1 MRFADITKTILIIL
15 IFVLLYFSTI
25 LTRGIQKV
33 KDDWPQYRCVP
44 TYMPLAGYIG
54 KDPVANFS
62 YCVGNIQK
70 DMMGFFLEPIQY
82 VLGMVMGMIQF
93 IMERIQFIR
102 IFVDKIRNMAM
113 KLFGNV
119 YGMFVNVLVQFQKL
133 IIKTKDTTMK
143 LIGTIVM
150 FIYMIQGAMMT
161 GQSINKG
168 PIGET
173 LRAIC
178 FSGNTSIKLKN
189 RGVVKMKD
197 IHLGDILE
205 NGTEVYG
212 TLRLKGGPD
221 NPYYKIWSEKLQDYI
236 YVTGDHKICNSIKD
250 TPNKFNNLDNYVEVK
265 DYKLSQKTDKWDE
278 TLYCLIT
285 DNHQIPIGEYTFWDW
300 ED

>member
-1 MRFADITKTILIIL
+1 MKFGDISKTILIIL

-33 KDDWPQYRCVP
+33 KDDWPQYRCLP

-102 IFVDKIRNMAM
+102 VFVDKIRGMAM

-119 YGMFVNVLVQFQKL
+119 YGMFVNVLIQFQKL

-143 LIGTIVM
+143 LIGTIMM

-161 GQSINKG
+161 GKSINKG

-173 LRAIC
+173 LRTIC
-178 FSGNTSIKLKN
+178 FSGDTLVYLKN
-189 RGVVKMKD
+189 RSAKKMKD
-197 IHLGDILE
+197 IHLGDILS

-212 TLRLKGGPD
+212 TLRLKGSSN
-221 NPYYKIWSEKLQDYI
+221 NPYYKIWSEILQDYI
-236 YVTGDHKICNSIKD
+236 YVTGDHKICNSTKD
-250 TPNKFNNLDNYVEVK
+250 KPNKFNNLDNYIDVK
-265 DYKLSQKTDKWDE
+265 DYKHAKKTDKWDE
-278 TLYCLIT
+278 ILYCLIT

>member
-25 LTRGIQKV
+25 LTRGIQKI
-33 KDDWPQYRCVP
+33 KDDWPQYRCLP

-82 VLGMVMGMIQF
+82 VLGMVMGMIKF

-119 YGMFVNVLVQFQKL
+119 YGMFVNVLIQFQKL

-178 FSGNTSIKLKN
+178 FSGNTSIKVKN
-189 RGVVKMKD
+189 KGLVKMKD

-285 DNHQIPIGEYTFWDW
+285 DNHQIPIGEYTFWHW

>member
-1 MRFADITKTILIIL
+1 MRFTDISKTVLIIL
-15 IFVLLYFSTI
+15 IFMLLYFSSI
-25 LTRGIQKV
+25 LTGSIQKI
-33 KDDWPQYRCVP
+33 KDDWPQYRCLP

-82 VLGMVMGMIQF
+82 VLAMVMGMIKW

-102 IFVDKIRNMAM
+102 VFVDKIRNMAT

-119 YGMFVNVLVQFQKL
+119 YGMFVNVLIQFQKL
-133 IIKTKDTTMK
+133 IIKTKDTVMK

-161 GQSINKG
+161 GQSIMKG

-173 LRAIC
+173 LRTIC
-178 FSGNTSIKLKN
+178 FSKNTPIKLKS
-189 RGVVKMKD
+189 GKVVKMKD

-212 TLRLKGGPD
+212 TLKLKGSKE
-221 NPYYKIWSEKLQDYI
+221 NPFYQIWSDKLKQYI
-236 YVTGDHKICNSIKD
+236 FVTGDHKIC
-250 TPNKFNNLDNYVEVK
+250 PNNRINKKELENYIDVK
-265 DYKLSQKTDKWDE
+265 DFKLSKKTDYWDE

-285 DNHQIPIGEYTFWDW
+285 DNHQIPIGEFTFWDW

>member
-1 MRFADITKTILIIL
+1 MRFTDISKTVLIIL
-15 IFVLLYFSTI
+15 IFMLLYFSSI
-25 LTRGIQKV
+25 LTGSIQKI
-33 KDDWPQYRCVP
+33 KDDWPQYRCLP

-82 VLGMVMGMIQF
+82 VLAMVMGMIKW

-102 IFVDKIRNMAM
+102 VFVDKIRNMAT

-119 YGMFVNVLVQFQKL
+119 YGMFVNVLIQFQKL
-133 IIKTKDTTMK
+133 IIKTKDTVMK

-161 GQSINKG
+161 GQSIMKG

-173 LRAIC
+173 LRTIC
-178 FSGNTSIKLKN
+178 FSKNTPIKLKS
-189 RGVVKMKD
+189 GKVVKMKD

-212 TLRLKGGPD
+212 TLKLKGSKE
-221 NPYYKIWSEKLQDYI
+221 NPFYQIWSDKLKQYI
-236 YVTGDHKICNSIKD
+236 FVTGDHKIC
-250 TPNKFNNLDNYVEVK
+250 PNNRINKEELENYIDVK
-265 DYKLSQKTDKWDE
+265 DFKLSKKTDYWDE

-285 DNHQIPIGEYTFWDW
+285 DNHQIPIGEFTFWDW

>member
-1 MRFADITKTILIIL
+1 MRFSDIAKTVLIIL
-15 IFVLLYFSTI
+15 IFMLLYFSSI
-25 LTRGIQKV
+25 LTSGIQKI
-33 KDDWPQYRCVP
+33 KDDWPQYRCLP

-82 VLGMVMGMIQF
+82 VLSMVMGMIQW

-102 IFVDKIRNMAM
+102 VFVDKLRNMAS

-119 YGMFVNVLVQFQKL
+119 YGMFVNVLIQFQKL
-133 IIKTKDTTMK
+133 IIKTKDTVMK
-143 LIGTIVM
+143 LIGIIVM
-150 FIYMIQGAMMT
+150 FIYMIQGANFT
-161 GQSINKG
+161 GQSIMAG

-173 LRAIC
+173 LRTIC
-178 FSGNTSIKLKN
+178 FSKNTPIKLKS
-189 RGVVKMKD
+189 GEMVKMKD

-212 TLRLKGGPD
+212 TLKLKGSKE
-221 NPYYKIWSEKLQDYI
+221 NPFYQIWSEKLKQYI
-236 YVTGDHKICNSIKD
+236 FVTGDHKIC
-250 TPNKFNNLDNYVEVK
+250 PNDRISKKELDNYIDVK
-265 DYKLSQKTDKWDE
+265 DFKSSEKTDYWDE

-285 DNHQIPIGEYTFWDW
+285 DNHQIPIGEFTFWDW

>member
-1 MRFADITKTILIIL
+1 MKFDDISKTIFIIL
-15 IFVLLYFSTI
+15 IFLLLYFSTI
-25 LTRGIQKV
+25 FTSGIQKV
-33 KDDWPQYRCVP
+33 KDDWPKYRCLP
-44 TYMPLAGYIG
+44 TFMPLAGYLG

-82 VLGMVMGMIQF
+82 VLGMVMGMVKWLL
-93 IMERIQFIR
+93 ERIQFIR
-102 IFVDKIRNMAM
+102 VVIDGVRNMAT

-133 IIKTKDTTMK
+133 IIKTKDTVMK

-150 FIYMIQGAMMT
+150 FIYMIQGAMHT
-161 GQSINKG
+161 GQSIMKG

-173 LRAIC
+173 MRAIC
-178 FSGNTSIKLKN
+178 FSENTPIKLKS
-189 RGVVKMKD
+189 GEIVKMKD

-205 NGTEVYG
+205 SGIEVYG
-212 TLRLKGGPD
+212 TLKLKGD
-221 NPYYKIWSEKLQDYI
+221 KNNPYYQIWSENLKQYI
-236 YVTGDHKICNSIKD
+236 YVTGDHKIC
-250 TPNKFNNLDNYVEVK
+250 PNKKINKDDLNNYIEVK
-265 DYKLSQKTDKWDE
+265 DFKEAEKTDYWDE

-285 DNHQIPIGEYTFWDW
+285 DNHKIPIGEYTFWDW

>member
-1 MRFADITKTILIIL
+1 MRFGDISKSVLIIL

-25 LTRGIQKV
+25 LTSGIQKI
-33 KDDWPQYRCVP
+33 KDDWPQYRCLP
-44 TYMPLAGYIG
+44 TYMPLAGYVG
-54 KDPVANFS
+54 KDPVQNFT

-82 VLGMVMGMIQF
+82 VLGMVMGMIGW
-93 IMERIQFIR
+93 ILERIQFIR
-102 IFVDKIRNMAM
+102 VFIDKFRNMIS

-161 GQSINKG
+161 GQSIMAG
-168 PIGET
+168 PIGKT
-173 LRAIC
+173 LKAIC
-178 FSGNTSIKLKN
+178 FSENTPIKLKS
-189 RGVVKMKD
+189 GKVVKMKD

-212 TLRLKGGPD
+212 TLKLKGGKD
-221 NPYYKIWSEKLQDYI
+221 NPYYQIWSEKLQEYI
-236 YVTGDHKICNSIKD
+236 FVTGDHKICPNDRINKD
-250 TPNKFNNLDNYVEVK
+250 ELENYIEVK
-265 DYKLSQKTDKWDE
+265 DFNDAKKTDYWDD

-285 DNHQIPIGEYTFWDW
+285 DNHQIPIGEFTFWDW

>member
-1 MRFADITKTILIIL
+1 
-15 IFVLLYFSTI
+15 
-25 LTRGIQKV
+25 
-33 KDDWPQYRCVP
+33 
-44 TYMPLAGYIG
+44 
-54 KDPVANFS
+54 
-62 YCVGNIQK
+62 
-70 DMMGFFLEPIQY
+70 MGFFLEPIQY
-82 VLGMVMGMIQF
+82 VLGMVMGMIKF

-119 YGMFVNVLVQFQKL
+119 YGMFVNVLIQFQKL

-178 FSGNTSIKLKN
+178 FSGNTSIKVKN
-189 RGVVKMKD
+189 KGMVKMKD

>member
-25 LTRGIQKV
+25 LTRGIQKI
-33 KDDWPQYRCVP
+33 KDDWPQYRCLP

-82 VLGMVMGMIQF
+82 VLGMVMGMIKF

-161 GQSINKG
+161 GASINKG

-178 FSGNTSIKLKN
+178 FSGNTVIKLKN
-189 RGVVKMKD
+189 GEIVKMKD

-212 TLRLKGGPD
+212 TLRLKGSPD

-236 YVTGDHKICNSIKD
+236 HVTGDHKICNSIKD
-250 TPNKFNNLDNYVEVK
+250 TPDKFNNLDNYVEVK

>member
-1 MRFADITKTILIIL
+1 MKFGDISKTILIIL
-15 IFVLLYFSTI
+15 IFVLLYFSSI
-25 LTRGIQKV
+25 LTRGIQKI
-33 KDDWPQYRCVP
+33 KDDWPQYRCLP

>member
-1 MRFADITKTILIIL
+1 MKFGDISKTILIIL

-33 KDDWPQYRCVP
+33 KDDWPQYRCLP